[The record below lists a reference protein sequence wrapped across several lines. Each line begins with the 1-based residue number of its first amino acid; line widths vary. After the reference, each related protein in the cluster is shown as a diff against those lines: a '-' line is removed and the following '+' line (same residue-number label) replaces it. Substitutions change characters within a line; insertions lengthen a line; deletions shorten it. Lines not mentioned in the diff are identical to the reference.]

1 MSFERETER
10 IKSPV
15 LVQCSMKVRWIKTRS
30 LEGKHSIVRRHGRL
44 EKHRSCQLEAS
55 WHDSVLPGLRK
66 TLFGLPAFEKRNSCT
81 FGRLASPKE
90 ERQNPEAALFWAGSK
105 LQ

>member
-1 MSFERETER
+1 
-10 IKSPV
+10 
-15 LVQCSMKVRWIKTRS
+15 MKVRWTKTWS
-30 LEGKHSIVRRHGRL
+30 IEGKHSFHGSLGRV
-44 EKHRSCQLEAS
+44 EKHRSRQLES
-55 WHDSVLPGLRK
+55 TWHDSVLPGLRK

-90 ERQNPEAALFWAGSK
+90 ERQNPEDALFWAGSN